1 MNEIDPIEWEDICDE
16 EHSHKTRE
24 DYNNVD

>member
-16 EHSHKTRE
+16 EHPHKKSE